1 MPPWAR
7 RLLVPGISALLIY
20 LASLH
25 GRPAAVVVALAALL
39 FVFLIHVL
47 FPRLAHAA
55 FERGD
60 FGRAET
66 YYRMTRAFVAA
77 PAARGA
83 IDVSLAGCRLASGDF
98 SGALVELDRVAPDTL
113 AVAARAA
120 WHNNRAYALA
130 RAGGDAAALH
140 DIDEAVRLRP
150 DIAGFRHTRGVVL
163 LSLGRLDDAIAELDE
178 VWQRVATADTAPI
191 LEAERCYDLGVAW
204 SKKGEREYARDYF
217 LRAQAVA
224 PGSPWAK
231 KAISVQHSAD
241 G

>member
-1 MPPWAR
+1 MPTWAR
-7 RLLVPGISALLIY
+7 RLVVPGVSALLIY

-25 GRPAAVVVALAALL
+25 SRPAALLVAAAALL
-39 FVFLIHVL
+39 FVFLIYVL

-66 YYRMTRAFVAA
+66 YYRLTRTFIAA
-77 PAARGA
+77 PAVRGA
-83 IDVSLAGCRLASGDF
+83 IDVSLAGCRLARGDF
-98 SGALVELDRVAPDTL
+98 SGALTELDRVAPAAL

-130 RAGGDAAALH
+130 RGGGDAAALH

-163 LSLGRLDDAIAELDE
+163 L
-178 VWQRVATADTAPI
+178 
-191 LEAERCYDLGVAW
+191 
-204 SKKGEREYARDYF
+204 
-217 LRAQAVA
+217 
-224 PGSPWAK
+224 
-231 KAISVQHSAD
+231 
-241 G
+241 